1 MLSAEPTAWTVSAL
15 LTPPASL
22 FFHRPAR
29 STNDTAQRKGP
40 LGGGLAGSAAAWT
53 DDCTATGC
61 AQTER
66 LGAAVVGAAVLGA
79 AVVGAAP
86 HQVVGAGGRGGA
98 DEKMPL
104 PWPMVAA
111 VGSHA
116 GLGVAAA
123 RGGADAER
131 AVVGTWLA
139 VRVEVRAEVRPRLG
153 LRLRLEELL

>member
-1 MLSAEPTAWTVSAL
+1 MSAL

-29 STNDTAQRKGP
+29 STNDTAQRRKGP

-66 LGAAVVGAAVLGA
+66 FGAAVLGA

-98 DEKMPL
+98 GEKMPL
-104 PWPMVAA
+104 PLPMVVVA

>member
-1 MLSAEPTAWTVSAL
+1 MLSADPTAWTVSAL

-66 LGAAVVGAAVLGA
+66 LGAAVLGAAVL
-79 AVVGAAP
+79 GAAP

-104 PWPMVAA
+104 PWPMVVA

-131 AVVGTWLA
+131 LVVGTWLA
-139 VRVEVRAEVRPRLG
+139 VRVEFRAKVRLRLG
-153 LRLRLEELL
+153 IRLRLEELL

>member
-1 MLSAEPTAWTVSAL
+1 M

-61 AQTER
+61 AQKR
-66 LGAAVVGAAVLGA
+66 FGAALLGA

-131 AVVGTWLA
+131 LVVGTWSG
-139 VRVEVRAEVRPRLG
+139 VRVEVRAKVRLRLG
-153 LRLRLEELL
+153 IKLGLEELL

>member
-1 MLSAEPTAWTVSAL
+1 MLRIQAWTSAL
-15 LTPPASL
+15 LTSPASL

-61 AQTER
+61 AQKR
-66 LGAAVVGAAVLGA
+66 FGAALLGA

-98 DEKMPL
+98 GEKMPL
-104 PWPMVAA
+104 PLPMVVVA

-116 GLGVAAA
+116 GLGVTAA

>member
-1 MLSAEPTAWTVSAL
+1 MLSADPTAWTVSAL

-40 LGGGLAGSAAAWT
+40 LGGGLAGSAAACT

-66 LGAAVVGAAVLGA
+66 FGAAVLGA

>member
-1 MLSAEPTAWTVSAL
+1 MLRIQAWTSAL
-15 LTPPASL
+15 LTSPASL

-66 LGAAVVGAAVLGA
+66 LGAAVLGA

>member
-1 MLSAEPTAWTVSAL
+1 MLSADPTAWTVSAL

-40 LGGGLAGSAAAWT
+40 LGGGLAGSAAACT

-66 LGAAVVGAAVLGA
+66 FGAAVLGA

-98 DEKMPL
+98 DEKRPL

>member
-1 MLSAEPTAWTVSAL
+1 MSADPTAWTVSAL
-15 LTPPASL
+15 LTPSASL
-22 FFHRPAR
+22 FFHRPAW

-61 AQTER
+61 APTER
-66 LGAAVVGAAVLGA
+66 LGAAVLGA

-98 DEKMPL
+98 GEKMPL
-104 PWPMVAA
+104 PLPMVVVA